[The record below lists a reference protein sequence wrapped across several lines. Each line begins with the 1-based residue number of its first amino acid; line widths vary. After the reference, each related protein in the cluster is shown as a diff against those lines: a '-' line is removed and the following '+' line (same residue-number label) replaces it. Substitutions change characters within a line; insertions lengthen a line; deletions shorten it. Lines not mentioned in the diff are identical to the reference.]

1 RALTPPQQ
9 EQQIAPAPEEFRT
22 RLNNNL
28 LVEGVRC
35 RGNET
40 TEPGGH
46 GSLCSAGQYLIF
58 IDHVNTC
65 DTAGRCSGL
74 VVTPLIGE
82 LLDINAGTD
91 GFTVFDIDPI
101 SPVSD
106 FQRNVLESISIR
118 ADVNGNGTV
127 FLDDTN

>member
-1 RALTPPQQ
+1 MRIVLLMALVVLTSCGEDFYGKNRALTPPQQ

-28 LVEGVRC
+28 LVEGARC

-58 IDHVNTC
+58 IDTVNTC
-65 DTAGRCSGL
+65 
-74 VVTPLIGE
+74 
-82 LLDINAGTD
+82 
-91 GFTVFDIDPI
+91 
-101 SPVSD
+101 
-106 FQRNVLESISIR
+106 
-118 ADVNGNGTV
+118 
-127 FLDDTN
+127 